1 MVTPAIGSDQEKYVK
16 ADFRRQDLPY
26 PLLRQD
32 RSVHLSELVAAGQ
45 EVTALAQSDAA
56 AAKVTAHQWKL
67 TCKNPLRRAEAGVM

>member
-1 MVTPAIGSDQEKYVK
+1 MK

-32 RSVHLSELVAAGQ
+32 RSVHLSELVAAGH
-45 EVTALAQSDAA
+45 EVIALAQSDAA

-67 TCKNPLRRAEAGVM
+67 TCKEPAPACRSGFCF

>member
-1 MVTPAIGSDQEKYVK
+1 
-16 ADFRRQDLPY
+16 
-26 PLLRQD
+26 
-32 RSVHLSELVAAGQ
+32 VHLSELVAAGQ